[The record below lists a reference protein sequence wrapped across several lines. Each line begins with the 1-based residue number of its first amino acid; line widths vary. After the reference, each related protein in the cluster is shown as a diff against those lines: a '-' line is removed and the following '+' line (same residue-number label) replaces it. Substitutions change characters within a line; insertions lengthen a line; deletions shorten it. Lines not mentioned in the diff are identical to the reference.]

1 MIIIEY
7 ASKWWVTWPFLY
19 YHFENDQFGQFIRNY
34 IRTSGSMIRWLQ
46 KQYFCNVCN
55 KCLNLRYRLVRLFP
69 ILLLHIMTVRDWKMF
84 LPISRDLSTDKHQK
98 VIERLPDSIERDK
111 SPKMKN
117 SNQNSP
123 NGPSR
128 KILTLCQF
136 PDLLIEFSG
145 NRCIEHLYFD
155 LEKPEKR
162 SKLFNFY
169 PVRSG
174 PLRKFFRHPQWCRN
188 WWRHVHELC

>member
-1 MIIIEY
+1 
-7 ASKWWVTWPFLY
+7 
-19 YHFENDQFGQFIRNY
+19 
-34 IRTSGSMIRWLQ
+34 
-46 KQYFCNVCN
+46 
-55 KCLNLRYRLVRLFP
+55 
-69 ILLLHIMTVRDWKMF
+69 MF

-136 PDLLIEFSG
+136 PDSPIDFCES
-145 NRCIEHLYFD
+145 RCIEALYID
-155 LEKPEKR
+155 AKKPT
-162 SKLFNFY
+162 F
-169 PVRSG
+169 
-174 PLRKFFRHPQWCRN
+174 
-188 WWRHVHELC
+188 